1 MIKLVGT
8 EKQVEWAQSIISDA
22 LSTIEANRKK
32 IVDTYPAG
40 TIKDSELKIWDTINQ
55 QYQDTLKQIEAMP
68 HSAAFVIDNRKMLD
82 SSRIIWGSNQLSM
95 EEQLR

>member
-1 MIKLVGT
+1 MKLTGT

-22 LSTIEANRKK
+22 LSTIEANREK

-55 QYQDTLKQIEAMP
+55 QYQDTLKQIEVMP

-82 SSRIIWGSNQLSM
+82 SSRIIWGANQLSM
-95 EEQLR
+95 EEQLK